1 MTAFAAIVT
10 ALVANLSAS
19 VAVSANIYRALLRP
33 LPDTENTA
41 VVVRLQNA
49 VPDRDQL
56 NGNPVDMTTQI
67 AVECYARS
75 SATTAD
81 LAVDALLES
90 VYTRLMSDQT
100 LGGTVMDINCTALQF
115 GFDAEAQQFAVAT
128 LTLDVRHRTSGLTLT

>member
-1 MTAFAAIVT
+1 MTAFSAIVT
-10 ALVANLSAS
+10 ALVANLSAPI
-19 VAVSANIYRALLRP
+19 AVSANIYRTLLRP
-33 LPDTENTA
+33 LPDTATTA

-49 VPDRDQL
+49 APDRDQL

-75 SATTAD
+75 STTTAD